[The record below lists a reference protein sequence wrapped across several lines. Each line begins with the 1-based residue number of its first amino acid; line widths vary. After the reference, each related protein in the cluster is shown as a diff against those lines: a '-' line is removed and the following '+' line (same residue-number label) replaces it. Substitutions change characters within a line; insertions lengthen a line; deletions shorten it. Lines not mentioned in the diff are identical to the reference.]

1 MNKQEFM
8 TQLES
13 GLKKHQIKDIEDIL
27 SDYRMHFDHQIENG
41 KSEADISQ
49 SLGDVGS
56 IINDY
61 SKISTKRSLKWF
73 DMVTVGFV
81 AIPMLIM
88 LYGLLIS
95 LFGATLSSWGIA
107 VYYLFRLSTFDF
119 MPHIPFGVHF
129 IYVLS
134 SFAISIMFF
143 CLSIYLIALIR
154 SMTQQYLVK
163 QTIRIGH
170 YHVKKQYQLILKYS
184 FWVMVIS
191 FVLSYI
197 VSALI
202 AKSFEYWHVW
212 EWFS

>member
-8 TQLES
+8 AQLES

-95 LFGATLSSWGIA
+95 LLAATVSSWAIA
-107 VYYLFRLSTFDF
+107 VYYLFRLSTFGF

-129 IYVLS
+129 IYVLA

-163 QTIRIGH
+163 QTIRIGQ
-170 YHVKKQYQLILKYS
+170 YHVKKQYHLILKYS
-184 FWVMVIS
+184 FWVVSIG

-197 VSALI
+197 ISALI
-202 AKSFEYWHVW
+202 AKSFEFWHVW